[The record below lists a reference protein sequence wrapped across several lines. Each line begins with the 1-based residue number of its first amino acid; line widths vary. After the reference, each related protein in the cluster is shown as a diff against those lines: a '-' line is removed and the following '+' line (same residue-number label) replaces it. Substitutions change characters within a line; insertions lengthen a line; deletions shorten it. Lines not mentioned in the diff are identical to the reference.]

1 MHRPQFILPILDI
14 YKPNFKSDKNFVNN
28 KIFCCCKIILLG
40 NWKVFCLAT
49 VNYCNLFTLP
59 HQMSSNDCFKKWILW
74 SDKITKYFNQF
85 SNFHFCQY
93 FRAGEN
99 GRELQKGDKYDWK
112 QETVWPMGSDL
123 TKYKLNFVEQQKK
136 K

>member
-1 MHRPQFILPILDI
+1 MTVL
-14 YKPNFKSDKNFVNN
+14 KSEFYE
-28 KIFCCCKIILLG
+28 
-40 NWKVFCLAT
+40 AT
-49 VNYCNLFTLP
+49 KSQN
-59 HQMSSNDCFKKWILW
+59 I
-74 SDKITKYFNQF
+74 QF